1 MFCQK
6 HSISVTGCPSLTG
19 PLCEVCTQCQ
29 PESFKDSIRVQDLKE
44 KLGIES
50 GDTLDR
56 VKEKFR
62 DWRDSR
68 RTCERCLEGEH
79 SLLKYCPYGKICL
92 ETPDGEK
99 EEENG
104 AGQASIGSGTFE
116 ITGFEEGSLG

>member
-6 HSISVTGCPSLTG
+6 HSISVTGCSLLTD
-19 PLCEVCTQCQ
+19 PLPKVCTQC
-29 PESFKDSIRVQDLKE
+29 PPGGLKDHIGVRDLKE

-62 DWRDSR
+62 DWRDSK
-68 RTCERCLEGEH
+68 RTCERCLEDEY
-79 SLLKYCPYGKICL
+79 SLMKYCPYSKICL
-92 ETPDGEK
+92 ETPDERK

-116 ITGFEEGSLG
+116 ITGFEEGRLG